1 MIIYL
6 KNKQTLKVDDFSF
19 KCVVG
24 KNGIS
29 NNKVEGDKKTPRGI
43 FDIEN
48 LYYRKDKIK
57 TIQTKLRS
65 IPISKSMGWCD
76 DVKNKKNYNKLIKIG
91 NKIKHEKLFR
101 NDRKYDLLIPIK
113 YNYKKKI
120 LGKGSCIFLHLTNN
134 YKPTAGC
141 IAINKNDFLIMLK
154 IIDRKTKIKI
164 V

>member
-19 KCVVG
+19 KCVIG

-29 NNKVEGDKKTPRGI
+29 NNKVEGDKKTPKGI

-48 LYYRKDKIK
+48 LYYRKDKINK
-57 TIQTKLRS
+57 IQTKLRS

-76 DVKNKKNYNKLIKIG
+76 DVKNKKYYNKLIKIG

-101 NDRKYDLLIPIK
+101 NDEKYDLLIPIK
-113 YNYKKKI
+113 YNYKKRI

-154 IIDRKTKIKI
+154 IIDKKTKIKI
-164 V
+164 I

>member
-1 MIIYL
+1 MTIYL

-19 KCVVG
+19 KCVIG

-29 NNKVEGDKKTPRGI
+29 NNKVEGDKKTPKGI

-48 LYYRKDKIK
+48 LYYRKDKINK
-57 TIQTKLRS
+57 IQTKLRS

-76 DVKNKKNYNKLIKIG
+76 DVKNKKYYNKLIKIG

-113 YNYKKKI
+113 YNYKKRI

-164 V
+164 I